1 MSMETAVG
9 ADGAGYPPK
18 HSTGAAG
25 ATTENGVHLCREY
38 DKVASEASVGGQ
50 SIAGPSAGEDGHGS
64 TSHSAGHQKEEGGDK
79 KHRRAISEQEPD
91 DVETEERAPPER
103 LHAPNASGHRGGGG
117 GGVTPT
123 QKRVPMERSEG
134 LGEDP

>member
-64 TSHSAGHQKEEGGDK
+64 TSHSAGHQKEEGGGSLLCLYIVRFLLRD
-79 KHRRAISEQEPD
+79 RPPVFFVPPLLLLVSRA
-91 DVETEERAPPER
+91 
-103 LHAPNASGHRGGGG
+103 
-117 GGVTPT
+117 
-123 QKRVPMERSEG
+123 M
-134 LGEDP
+134 